1 MKIDLK
7 VLNTQQTASTT
18 GSKKMKLSENATSMV
33 FQMFTK
39 LIYSNPIGTVVR
51 EITSNCFD
59 SHVEAETNGEKITKP
74 VVIKKSYDNETST
87 HFISFIDFGVGM
99 SPERINEVYMVYF
112 ESTKRVDNTQIGGF
126 GIGGKTPLAYKRS
139 TGQGEHEYD
148 NSFYVITNHDGIKYY
163 YCVYEG
169 EEAPEVNLLHQE
181 ETKEHNGTEIR
192 IPVLERDMETF
203 EREMQ
208 RQLYYFENV
217 LFEGFE
223 KKDKE
228 GNYEFRSRYV
238 TNDYQ
243 IIRGKTFM
251 YRGDNYESRMHVCLG
266 RVAYPIDYNALGLD
280 SDDYHL
286 PVAIKLEVGDIRVT
300 ASREN
305 LDYNE
310 QTIKVLKKK
319 LDEAKAELVDMLKD
333 QYANVQTL
341 EDYFNVKENFG
352 RLQFPNDT
360 SIYIGNVI
368 KKEDVDYTNF
378 KYQFMGK
385 IPDDA
390 SLFKLFFD
398 AKLYGKKESRG
409 YYSHSSFN
417 QSYKGVQSARHIYYV
432 DGEFVRKLIKQAY
445 LKTQHERY
453 YIITKRNVDDMSLR
467 NICDIFNVHLDSKL
481 DEKTGKPVP
490 FIQGLLEMQEEYF
503 EVVRRHAGNYDELD
517 VPEDFIAER
526 KREKLSAETLKT
538 TIPVKFISGY
548 YRNGNRPKIMHL
560 VNFQGQIVYGFK
572 DDDRKLRNVYDLYKT
587 LFNGSKVIDQYSDW
601 NDKGFGDKG
610 GIMFILISK
619 GNEKYMTYCN
629 NAYHVKDAYW
639 KLLHRKAEYVRKY
652 FLTYALQDKYNE
664 IDDFYLSEAIQKL
677 SAKWGAKIK
686 KIKTYMANLPEKAKN
701 LDSEKYILSQTYDLD
716 NIEYSDEQKEML
728 KDIEGIIALQQ
739 KNSKTL
745 GYINLPYRSD
755 NVSDELLLILA
766 KVLSF

>member
-7 VLNTQQTASTT
+7 VLNSQKTASTT

-59 SHVEAETNGEKITKP
+59 SHIEAENNGEKINTP
-74 VVIKKSYDNETST
+74 VVIKKSYDNEAGT
-87 HFISFIDFGVGM
+87 HYISFIDFGVGM

-148 NSFYVITNHDGIKYY
+148 NSFYVITNYNGIKYY

-181 ETKEHNGTEIR
+181 ETTERNGTEVR
-192 IPVLERDMETF
+192 IPVLEKDMETF
-203 EREMQ
+203 EREML

-223 KKDKE
+223 KRDAE

-243 IIRGKTFM
+243 IIRGKSFW
-251 YRGDNYESRMHVCLG
+251 YRGDKYDGNMHVCLG
-266 RVAYPIDYNALGLD
+266 RVAYPIDYSALNI
-280 SDDYHL
+280 DDDEYNL

-319 LDEAKAELVDMLKD
+319 LLEAKAELIDMLKD

-352 RLQFPNDT
+352 RLQFPNGT

-368 KKEDVDYTNF
+368 KKEDVEYSNF

-390 SLFKLFFD
+390 TLFKLFFD
-398 AKLYGKKESRG
+398 AKLYGKKEGRG

-417 QSYKGVQSARHIYYV
+417 QSYKGVLNAKHIYYV
-432 DGEFVRKLIKQAY
+432 DGEFQRKVVKQAY

-453 YIITKRNVDDMSLR
+453 YILSKNSLDDMRLST
-467 NICDIFNVHLDSKL
+467 ICDIFNVHLD
-481 DEKTGKPVP
+481 GKFDDKGNVLPY
-490 FIQGLLEMQEEYF
+490 IKGLLEMQEEYF
-503 EVVRRHAGNYDELD
+503 EVVRKHAENYDTLE

-538 TIPVKFISGY
+538 TIPVKFIAGY
-548 YRNGNRPKIMHL
+548 YRTGNRPKVMHL
-560 VNFQGQIVYGFK
+560 VNFKGTIVYGFS
-572 DDDRKLRNVYDLYKT
+572 DDERKVRNAYDVYTT
-587 LFNGSKVIDQYSDW
+587 LFNAEKVKDQYSDY
-601 NDKGFGDKG
+601 DSRGFGKKG

-619 GNEKYMTYCN
+619 GNEKYMNYCK
-629 NAYHVKDAYW
+629 NAFHVKDVYW
-639 KLLHRKAEYVRKY
+639 KLFYRKLDYVRN
-652 FLTYALQDKYNE
+652 FFMTYALQDKWAE
-664 IDDFYLSEAIQKL
+664 IEDFYLSETIEKL
-677 SAKWGAKIK
+677 SAKWGAKVKRIK
-686 KIKTYMANLPEKAKN
+686 DYMKSLPEKSNN
-701 LDSEKYILSQTYDLD
+701 LFSRKYDLKNYYDVD
-716 NIEYSDEQKEML
+716 NIELSKEQKEILALIDDVLNLQL
-728 KDIEGIIALQQ
+728 KN
-739 KNSKTL
+739 KKTMN
-745 GYINLPYRSD
+745 YINLPYSK
-755 NVSDELLLILA
+755 NSIPDELLLILA
-766 KVLSF
+766 KVMSF